1 MKMAKL
7 YEATG
12 ALVAGMDK
20 KKAARQAASVA
31 SAIANGNSAPH
42 TRAVARVVAHTL
54 TAIGNRQDDE
64 ATAVTPAPGLG
75 SEAGPAAEPAAA
87 PVADWEQAVRA
98 VQKLRQ
104 ARSGAQTAAREN
116 VAVAP
121 GSTVKSGGRV
131 TDDGQQAVQPMAQGS
146 PGSGPVSAGN
156 SPGDAKAEPSAKERT
171 ISRGVLTGQYDA
183 ANIGAFSFS
192 MYRGIQL
199 QVSMLRA
206 SGNTGGL
213 FWIADLPPMTW
224 HRLKDRGARLLPVW
238 IRVNG
243 LDLEAQVGD
252 GPGDALVLQATDILP
267 RSTQG

>member
-1 MKMAKL
+1 V
-7 YEATG
+7 

-75 SEAGPAAEPAAA
+75 SEAGPAAEPTAA
-87 PVADWEQAVRA
+87 PVAGWEQAVRA

-104 ARSGAQTAAREN
+104 ARSSAQTAAREN

-156 SPGDAKAEPSAKERT
+156 SPGDAKAVTGSWR
-171 ISRGVLTGQYDA
+171 RGVPAKL
-183 ANIGAFSFS
+183 
-192 MYRGIQL
+192 
-199 QVSMLRA
+199 
-206 SGNTGGL
+206 
-213 FWIADLPPMTW
+213 
-224 HRLKDRGARLLPVW
+224 
-238 IRVNG
+238 
-243 LDLEAQVGD
+243 
-252 GPGDALVLQATDILP
+252 GP
-267 RSTQG
+267 